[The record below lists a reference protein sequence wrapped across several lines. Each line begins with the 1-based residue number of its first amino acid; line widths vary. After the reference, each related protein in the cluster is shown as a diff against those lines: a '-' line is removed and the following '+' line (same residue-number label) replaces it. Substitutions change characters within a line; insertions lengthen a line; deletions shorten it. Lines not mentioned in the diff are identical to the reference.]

1 MKEKINFS
9 KKVVLKPWGKEFL
22 VYENKD
28 VALWYLSI
36 SKNEMTSFHC
46 HPLKKTGFLLLE
58 GQIEIDL
65 GFNEKK
71 KLSAPD
77 KLMIR
82 PGLFHKTKAINGDAK
97 IIEIENPV
105 DKGDLVRFSDSY
117 GRKKKPYEGKNKMI
131 NTSTTE
137 EDLQKYFKSNNNFKM
152 NKLKMKIFNQKKV
165 VFQKNLK
172 NGIFTIL
179 QGGLFFKNKCI
190 LGPGDIVRKN
200 IFEKLSKVFKPKNKI
215 KYLLIF

>member
-9 KKVVLKPWGKEFL
+9 IKVVLKPWGKEFL

-71 KLSAPD
+71 K
-77 KLMIR
+77 
-82 PGLFHKTKAINGDAK
+82 T
-97 IIEIENPV
+97 
-105 DKGDLVRFSDSY
+105 FSS
-117 GRKKKPYEGKNKMI
+117 
-131 NTSTTE
+131 
-137 EDLQKYFKSNNNFKM
+137 
-152 NKLKMKIFNQKKV
+152 
-165 VFQKNLK
+165 
-172 NGIFTIL
+172 
-179 QGGLFFKNKCI
+179 
-190 LGPGDIVRKN
+190 
-200 IFEKLSKVFKPKNKI
+200 
-215 KYLLIF
+215 